1 MKTTTEAHKL
11 ALNSL
16 ITIGKEQGY
25 LTFSEINDLLPEDLL
40 TPEQV
45 EPIVTILEELDIVVA
60 DEAPDADTLVMESGG
75 RAQASSA
82 EVATAALAALDSEFG
97 RTTDPVRM
105 YMREMGVV
113 ELLEQKDEIRIAK
126 EIEAGVYKIM
136 QAISLY
142 PEISDFFFKAYT
154 RLEEGKCKMTDVVI
168 GYQGDAEE
176 FEEKQILI
184 KEKQAELDA
193 MDLDEMSDDEE
204 LEEDEFDELEYT
216 GPDEGQV
223 YERFEKIKKSFNSYV
238 KSCEKNGYLDNKTI
252 KSRRKFSECISEL
265 RLAPKLVSTMME
277 LVSSRANKVKIEEN
291 IIRQACL
298 DAGMTRELFYE
309 SFPGNET
316 NFDWLTLI
324 NLDKATKKSLENNKN
339 QIYYSQKSL
348 LEHELAMQIT
358 IFELKEINKRLRQGD
373 RKAKNAKSQM
383 IEANLRLVISIAKKY
398 ANRGLQFLDLIQEG
412 NVGLMKAVDKFEY
425 RRGYKFS
432 TYATWWIRQAI
443 TRSIADQARTIRIP
457 VHMIETINKLNR
469 VRRQLLQKFGREAT
483 PEELAF
489 EMELPEYK
497 INKILKIAKEPLSM
511 ENPVGDDEDSTI
523 GDFIEDTN
531 LSSPVEVTTRE
542 SLKETTSDLLANLS
556 PREAKVLKMR
566 FGIDMSTDHTLEEVG
581 RQFDVTRERIR
592 QIEAKALRKLR
603 HPSRAHKLQSFLE

>member
-1 MKTTTEAHKL
+1 MKTTTELHKQ

-16 ITIGKEQGY
+16 ITIGKEQVY

-75 RAQASSA
+75 KAQANSA
-82 EVATAALAALDSEFG
+82 EVAVAALAALDSEFG

-113 ELLEQKDEIRIAK
+113 ELLEQQDEVRIAK
-126 EIEAGVYKIM
+126 EIEEGVYQIM

-142 PEISDFFFKAYT
+142 PEIADYFFKAYT

-176 FEEKQILI
+176 FEEKQSLVI
-184 KEKQAELDA
+184 EKQSK
-193 MDLDEMSDDEE
+193 LDEINEEDEE
-204 LEEDEFDELEYT
+204 EFDELEYT
-216 GPDEGQV
+216 GPDEGEV
-223 YERFEKIKKSFNSYV
+223 YERFEKIQKNFKSYTKANV
-238 KSCEKNGYLDNKTI
+238 KNGYLNNKTLKARQKFA
-252 KSRRKFSECISEL
+252 KSISEL
-265 RLAPKLVSTMME
+265 RLAPKLVSSMME
-277 LVSSRANKVKIEEN
+277 LVSHRVDEVKKEEN
-291 IIRQACL
+291 IVRQACL
-298 DAGMTRELFYE
+298 DAGMPRQVFYD

-316 NFDWLTLI
+316 NFDWLTLS
-324 NLDKATKKSLENNKN
+324 NFDATLKKALNTHKDG
-339 QIYYSQKSL
+339 IYYAQKSL
-348 LEHELAMQIT
+348 LEHEISMQIT
-358 IFELKEINKRLRQGD
+358 ISELKDINKKLRQGD

-483 PEELAF
+483 PEELAI

-523 GDFIEDTN
+523 GDFIEDEK

-542 SLKETTSDLLANLS
+542 SLKETTGDLLANLS

>member
-1 MKTTTEAHKL
+1 MNTTTEAHKL

-75 RAQASSA
+75 KAQANSA

-126 EIEAGVYKIM
+126 EIEAGVYQIM

-204 LEEDEFDELEYT
+204 LEEDGFDELEYT

-238 KSCEKNGYLDNKTI
+238 KSCEKHGYLNKKTI

-277 LVSSRANKVKIEEN
+277 LVSSRAKKVKIEEN

-339 QIYYSQKSL
+339 EIYYSQKSL
-348 LEHELAMQIT
+348 LEHELAMKIT
-358 IFELKEINKRLRQGD
+358 ISELKEINKRLRQGD
-373 RKAKNAKSQM
+373 RKAKKAKSQM

-483 PEELAF
+483 PEELAI

>member
-1 MKTTTEAHKL
+1 MNTTTEAHKL

-40 TPEQV
+40 TPEQI

-75 RAQASSA
+75 KAQANSA

-126 EIEAGVYKIM
+126 EIEAGVYQIM

-193 MDLDEMSDDEE
+193 MDLDEMSDYEE

-223 YERFEKIKKSFNSYV
+223 YERFEKIKKSFNSY
-238 KSCEKNGYLDNKTI
+238 I
-252 KSRRKFSECISEL
+252 KS
-265 RLAPKLVSTMME
+265 
-277 LVSSRANKVKIEEN
+277 
-291 IIRQACL
+291 
-298 DAGMTRELFYE
+298 
-309 SFPGNET
+309 
-316 NFDWLTLI
+316 
-324 NLDKATKKSLENNKN
+324 
-339 QIYYSQKSL
+339 
-348 LEHELAMQIT
+348 
-358 IFELKEINKRLRQGD
+358 
-373 RKAKNAKSQM
+373 
-383 IEANLRLVISIAKKY
+383 
-398 ANRGLQFLDLIQEG
+398 
-412 NVGLMKAVDKFEY
+412 
-425 RRGYKFS
+425 
-432 TYATWWIRQAI
+432 
-443 TRSIADQARTIRIP
+443 
-457 VHMIETINKLNR
+457 
-469 VRRQLLQKFGREAT
+469 
-483 PEELAF
+483 
-489 EMELPEYK
+489 
-497 INKILKIAKEPLSM
+497 
-511 ENPVGDDEDSTI
+511 
-523 GDFIEDTN
+523 
-531 LSSPVEVTTRE
+531 
-542 SLKETTSDLLANLS
+542 
-556 PREAKVLKMR
+556 
-566 FGIDMSTDHTLEEVG
+566 
-581 RQFDVTRERIR
+581 
-592 QIEAKALRKLR
+592 
-603 HPSRAHKLQSFLE
+603 

>member
-1 MKTTTEAHKL
+1 MKTTTELHKQ

-25 LTFSEINDLLPEDLL
+25 LTYSEINDLLPEDLL

-75 RAQASSA
+75 KAQANSA
-82 EVATAALAALDSEFG
+82 EVAVAALAALDSEFG

-113 ELLEQKDEIRIAK
+113 ELLEQQDEVRIAK
-126 EIEAGVYKIM
+126 EIEEGVYQIM

-142 PEISDFFFKAYT
+142 PKIADYFFKAYT

-176 FEEKQILI
+176 FEEKQTLI
-184 KEKQAELDA
+184 MEKQSQ
-193 MDLDEMSDDEE
+193 LDEISEADEE
-204 LEEDEFDELEYT
+204 EFDELEYT
-216 GPDEGQV
+216 GPDEDEV
-223 YERFEKIKKSFNSYV
+223 YGRFEKIQKTFKNYTRTNN
-238 KSCEKNGYLDNKTI
+238 KNGYLNDQTI
-252 KSRRKFSECISEL
+252 KARQKFAECISEL
-265 RLAPKLVSTMME
+265 RLAPKLVSIMME
-277 LVSSRANKVKIEEN
+277 VVSHRVNEVKKEEN

-298 DAGMTRELFYE
+298 DAGMPRQVFYD

-316 NFDWLTLI
+316 NFDWPTLC
-324 NLDKATKKSLENNKN
+324 NLDTTSQKALKAYKDE
-339 QIYYSQKSL
+339 IYYAQKSL
-348 LEHELAMQIT
+348 LEHEISMQIT
-358 IFELKEINKRLRQGD
+358 ISELKDINKKLRKGD

-483 PEELAF
+483 PEELAI

-523 GDFIEDTN
+523 GDFIEDEK

-542 SLKETTSDLLANLS
+542 SLKETTGDLLANLS
-556 PREAKVLKMR
+556 PREAKVLN
-566 FGIDMSTDHTLEEVG
+566 LE
-581 RQFDVTRERIR
+581 
-592 QIEAKALRKLR
+592 
-603 HPSRAHKLQSFLE
+603 

>member
-1 MKTTTEAHKL
+1 MVKNSIMKTTTELHKQ

-75 RAQASSA
+75 KAQANSA
-82 EVATAALAALDSEFG
+82 EVAVAALAALDSEFG

-113 ELLEQKDEIRIAK
+113 ELLEQQDEVRIAK
-126 EIEAGVYKIM
+126 EIEEGVYQIM

-142 PEISDFFFKAYT
+142 PEIADYFFKAYT

-176 FEEKQILI
+176 FEEKQSLVI
-184 KEKQAELDA
+184 EKQSQ
-193 MDLDEMSDDEE
+193 LDEISEEDEE
-204 LEEDEFDELEYT
+204 EFDELEYT
-216 GPDEGQV
+216 GPDEGKV
-223 YERFEKIKKSFNSYV
+223 YERFEKIQKNFKSYTRANV
-238 KSCEKNGYLDNKTI
+238 KNGYLNNKTV
-252 KSRRKFSECISEL
+252 KARQKFAESISEL
-265 RLAPKLVSTMME
+265 RLAPKLVSSMME
-277 LVSSRANKVKIEEN
+277 LVSRRVDEVKKEEN
-291 IIRQACL
+291 IVRQACL
-298 DAGMTRELFYE
+298 DAGMPRQVFYD

-316 NFDWLTLI
+316 NFDWLTLS
-324 NLDKATKKSLENNKN
+324 NFDATLKKALNTHKDG
-339 QIYYSQKSL
+339 IYYAQKSL
-348 LEHELAMQIT
+348 LEHEISMQIT
-358 IFELKEINKRLRQGD
+358 ISELKDINKKLRKGD
-373 RKAKNAKSQM
+373 RKAKKAKSQM

-483 PEELAF
+483 PEELAI

-523 GDFIEDTN
+523 GDFIEDEK

-542 SLKETTSDLLANLS
+542 SLKETTGDLLANLS

>member
-1 MKTTTEAHKL
+1 MKTTTEVHKQ
-11 ALNSL
+11 ALSSL

-25 LTFSEINDLLPEDLL
+25 LTYSEINDLLPEDLL

-75 RAQASSA
+75 KAQANSA
-82 EVATAALAALDSEFG
+82 EVAVAALAALDSEFG

-113 ELLEQKDEIRIAK
+113 ELLEQKDEVRIAK
-126 EIEAGVYKIM
+126 EIEAGVYQIM
-136 QAISLY
+136 KAISLY
-142 PEISDFFFKAYT
+142 PKITDYFFKAYT

-176 FEEKQILI
+176 FEEKQALI
-184 KEKQAELDA
+184 IEKQAHLE
-193 MDLDEMSDDEE
+193 EIEHGEISEEDEE
-204 LEEDEFDELEYT
+204 EFDELEYT
-216 GPDEGQV
+216 GPNEEEV
-223 YERFEKIKKSFNSYV
+223 YKLFEKIQKTFKTYVNANKKF
-238 KSCEKNGYLDNKTI
+238 GYLDNKTV
-252 KSRRKFSECISEL
+252 KARQKFSECMSEL

-277 LVSSRANKVKIEEN
+277 VVSHRVNDVKKEEN

-298 DAGMTRELFYE
+298 DAGMPRQLFYD
-309 SFPGNET
+309 SFLGNET
-316 NFDWLTLI
+316 NSDWLSSTDFDSTI
-324 NLDKATKKSLENNKN
+324 QKALKAYKDD
-339 QIYYSQKSL
+339 IYYAQKSL
-348 LEHELAMQIT
+348 LEHEISMQIT
-358 IFELKEINKRLRQGD
+358 ISELKNINKQLRHGD

-469 VRRQLLQKFGREAT
+469 VRRQLLQRFGREAT
-483 PEELAF
+483 PEELSI

-523 GDFIEDTN
+523 GDFIEDEK

-542 SLKETTSDLLANLS
+542 SLKETTGELLANLS

>member
-1 MKTTTEAHKL
+1 MKTTTEVHKQ

-16 ITIGKEQGY
+16 IIIGKDQGY
-25 LTFSEINDLLPEDLL
+25 LTYSEINDLLPEDLL
-40 TPEQV
+40 TPEQI
-45 EPIVTILEELDIVVA
+45 EPIVTILEELDIIVA

-75 RAQASSA
+75 KAQANSA
-82 EVATAALAALDSEFG
+82 EVAVAALAALDSEFG

-113 ELLEQKDEIRIAK
+113 ELLEQKDEVRIAK
-126 EIEAGVYKIM
+126 EIEAGVYQIM

-142 PEISDFFFKAYT
+142 PEISDYFFKAYK

-176 FEEKQILI
+176 FEEKQTLI
-184 KEKQAELDA
+184 MEKQSQ
-193 MDLDEMSDDEE
+193 LDEMELDEISEEDEE
-204 LEEDEFDELEYT
+204 EFDELEYT
-216 GPDEGQV
+216 GPDEGEV
-223 YERFEKIKKSFNSYV
+223 YERFEKIQKNFNSYTRANV
-238 KSCEKNGYLDNKTI
+238 KNGYLDNKTV
-252 KSRRKFSECISEL
+252 KARKKFAECISEL

-277 LVSSRANKVKIEEN
+277 VVSHRVNEVKKEEN
-291 IIRQACL
+291 IVRQACL
-298 DAGMTRELFYE
+298 DAGMSRQVFYD

-316 NFDWLTLI
+316 NFDWLKLSNFDA
-324 NLDKATKKSLENNKN
+324 NLKKALKTHKDE
-339 QIYYSQKSL
+339 IYYAQKSL
-348 LEHELAMQIT
+348 LEHEISMQIT
-358 IFELKEINKRLRQGD
+358 ISELKDINKKLKQGD

-469 VRRQLLQKFGREAT
+469 VRRQLLQKFGREAS
-483 PEELAF
+483 PEELAI
-489 EMELPEYK
+489 EMEMPEYK

-523 GDFIEDTN
+523 GDFIEDEK

-542 SLKETTSDLLANLS
+542 SLKETTGDLLANLS